1 MGTTSISGWA
11 VFCFILGFTALG
23 TSALG
28 SALGGITGI
37 ILIVASGF
45 LFKAARAKEEA

>member
-1 MGTTSISGWA
+1 MGTTSTSGWA

-28 SALGGITGI
+28 SSLGFITGI
-37 ILIVASGF
+37 ILIALSGF
-45 LFKAARAKEEA
+45 LFKSARAKEEA